1 MCDGGSSIPSEAIA
15 VTFVPS
21 LAVLTAYLVAVVA
34 LTLTPGPDMTLFLG
48 KTISQSRL
56 AGFASMAG
64 ATVGLLIHTILV
76 AVGLSALLA
85 ASATAFM
92 VLKVVGA
99 AYLLWLA
106 IEAVRH
112 GSGLALTDRR
122 TAPDP
127 IGKVFAKG
135 LMINLL
141 NPKIIVFFVTFL
153 PQFVTPSDPNA
164 AATLLFLGV
173 LFAIVAAVLG
183 GAIILA
189 ADGIA
194 LRLRRSPRLT
204 RLINWLFASVMG
216 AFAVKLALAEA
227 K

>member
-1 MCDGGSSIPSEAIA
+1 M
-15 VTFVPS
+15 TFVPS

-204 RLINWLFASVMG
+204 RLIDWLFASVMG